1 MSALHV
7 FGTTTLATILLR
19 QLRASAIP
27 AFSSFLVQGTPPLV
41 SERLSVQFAW
51 RLCTFLSP
59 APSLLFRNLRCEIVR
74 NPQACWRDA
83 SLARYSVFLEICL
96 SSREFCLVCCTA
108 VHVLA
113 SLVHILLLAI
123 ALSTTLSDMSD
134 IYFIRVSLSGCAVL
148 TSINALGLPS
158 RTCINGS
165 I

>member
-1 MSALHV
+1 MCA
-7 FGTTTLATILLR
+7 TRKLAGEMR
-19 QLRASAIP
+19 
-27 AFSSFLVQGTPPLV
+27 V
-41 SERLSVQFAW
+41 
-51 RLCTFLSP
+51 
-59 APSLLFRNLRCEIVR
+59 
-74 NPQACWRDA
+74 
-83 SLARYSVFLEICL
+83 LARYSVFLEICL

-158 RTCINGS
+158 RTCINLQW
-165 I
+165 INIA